1 MRSNP
6 RDWRIDDLK
15 VIATRLGIEFRQKG
29 TSHVTFRSP
38 QGKPCGSSRQ
48 TDSNGLYPAVGGAG
62 RYFGGIPM
70 SKEEVS
76 NAELRID
83 EYPFTVRRLN
93 EDEGT
98 GYLIEYPDVP
108 GCMSDG
114 ATPEEAVLNG
124 RDALRCKL
132 LTKIEFGDPIP
143 DPGSIVSLAVPAGIH
158 DRLSAAAEKRHVR
171 PAVLGSALIAEA
183 LDKEP
188 AA

>member
-1 MRSNP
+1 
-6 RDWRIDDLK
+6 
-15 VIATRLGIEFRQKG
+15 
-29 TSHVTFRSP
+29 
-38 QGKPCGSSRQ
+38 
-48 TDSNGLYPAVGGAG
+48 
-62 RYFGGIPM
+62 M

-124 RDALRCKL
+124 RDALRCML

-158 DRLSAAAEKRHVR
+158 DR
-171 PAVLGSALIAEA
+171 
-183 LDKEP
+183 
-188 AA
+188 